1 MVSTK
6 RSLGAKT
13 LAYPTPVFLVG
24 TYDAQGRPNI
34 MTAAWAGICCS
45 RPPCVAVSLRAA
57 TYSHGSIT
65 SRRAFTVSVPPRALV
80 READYAG
87 IYSGRDQDKFERL
100 GLTPVRS
107 TLVDAPYVG
116 ECPIVLECRLVQTLE
131 LGLHTQFVGE
141 IVDVKADEAVLDE
154 KGVPRIQR
162 IDPLVYATGEQG
174 YYAVG
179 ERVADAFSVGRV
191 KEPKG

>member
-1 MVSTK
+1 MK
-6 RSLGAKT
+6 RSLGARPI
-13 LAYPTPVFLVG
+13 AYPTPVFLVG

-45 RPPCVAVSLRAA
+45 RPPCVSVSLRKA

-65 SRRAFTVSVPPRALV
+65 RAQAFTVSIPSAGQVM
-80 READYAG
+80 EADYAG
-87 IYSGRDQDKFERL
+87 IYSGKELQKFDEL

-107 TLVDAPYVG
+107 ELVDAPYV
-116 ECPIVLECRLVQTLE
+116 EQCSLVLECTLAQTHE

-141 IVDVKADEAVLDE
+141 ILDVKADEQVLDDRGRPE
-154 KGVPRIQR
+154 ILKV
-162 IDPLVYATGEQG
+162 DPLIYATGDQG

-179 ERVADAFSVGRV
+179 RRVATAFSVG
-191 KEPKG
+191 KKDQ